1 MYDYRKMTPEEYQQV
16 LRVRRARGFPLHE
29 PPHFRGIDGFYLITA
44 ACYEH
49 KHIFAQPDDISYLA
63 DEMLGALK
71 EAGIFPEAWVFLPNH
86 YHFLSE
92 MATISIASETL
103 RLVHSRIATTING
116 RQHQRGR
123 KVWYR
128 FSDRLM
134 RNEKHYFATLNYI
147 HFNPVKHGYVEHAA
161 DWAWSSVHDYFEA
174 HGEDWVLRKWKEY
187 PIKDYG
193 KGWDW

>member
-1 MYDYRKMTPEEYQQV
+1 V
-16 LRVRRARGFPLHE
+16 
-29 PPHFRGIDGFYLITA
+29 
-44 ACYEH
+44 
-49 KHIFAQPDDISYLA
+49 
-63 DEMLGALK
+63 LGALK

-103 RLVHSRIATTING
+103 RLVHSRIATMING

-128 FSDRLM
+128 FNDRLM

-147 HFNPVKHGYVEHAA
+147 HYNPVKHE
-161 DWAWSSVHDYFEA
+161 
-174 HGEDWVLRKWKEY
+174 
-187 PIKDYG
+187 
-193 KGWDW
+193 